1 MTGPAHGQLSGGG
14 QNWTYTPAASY
25 NGPDSFTYRVTDRGD
40 PDNCGTPGPDCAAPE
55 TSRTATVT

>member
-40 PDNCGTPGPDCAAPE
+40 PDNCGTPGARLRGA
-55 TSRTATVT
+55 